1 MGRGRRSAEVE
12 RGGEVKRHVLDTSVV
27 IKWFSEHGEA
37 ELSSALALRQRIIE
51 GTLAVIVPDL
61 LFYELANAL
70 RFNSHFSAADVTQA
84 VQSVNDMGFD
94 VRPVEPP
101 VLERAVDSALKFN
114 ITVYDAYFLALAQ
127 SEGLSL
133 ITADY
138 KMAGRM
144 KNSKY
149 LMRLSE
155 F

>member
-1 MGRGRRSAEVE
+1 M
-12 RGGEVKRHVLDTSVV
+12 KRHVLDTSVV
-27 IKWFSEHGEA
+27 IKWFSEHGESDLA
-37 ELSSALALRQRIIE
+37 SALALRQGIIE
-51 GTLAVIVPDL
+51 GTLAAVVPDL

-70 RFNSHFSAADVTQA
+70 RFNPHFSADDVAQA

-94 VRPVEPP
+94 IRAVEPA
-101 VLERAVDSALKFN
+101 VLERSIDMAFKFN
-114 ITVYDAYFLALAQ
+114 ITVYDAYFLSLAQ
-127 SEGLSL
+127 SEGKPL

-144 KNSKY
+144 KGSKY